1 MKHFKR
7 YIMLVER
14 YFRFKF
20 EFVKR
25 LVISFFYETLT
36 EGRLSSVRIER
47 KDPEYCAMRFVV
59 RVDILKAYIFK
70 DAPLL
75 SHNGNNVSMDG
86 LRQ

>member
-1 MKHFKR
+1 
-7 YIMLVER
+7 MLVER

-25 LVISFFYETLT
+25 LVVSFSLRNSD
-36 EGRLSSVRIER
+36 GRKNLSFVRIER
-47 KDPEYCAMRFVV
+47 KGSEYCAMRFVV
-59 RVDILKAYIFK
+59 LVDISKAYIFK

>member
-1 MKHFKR
+1 
-7 YIMLVER
+7 
-14 YFRFKF
+14 
-20 EFVKR
+20 
-25 LVISFFYETLT
+25 
-36 EGRLSSVRIER
+36 
-47 KDPEYCAMRFVV
+47 MRFVV